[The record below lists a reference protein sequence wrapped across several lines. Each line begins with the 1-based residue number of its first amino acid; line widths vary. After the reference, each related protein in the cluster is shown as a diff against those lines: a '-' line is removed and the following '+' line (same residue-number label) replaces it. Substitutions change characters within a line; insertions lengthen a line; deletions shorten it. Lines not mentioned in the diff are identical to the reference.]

1 MLFDDDFIAK
11 KLNIFVKNA
20 VSTLNVIKKSF
31 ITNMKSDDTTDPIDK
46 AIDKYKF
53 RPSIFLRKKHLNT
66 TMFFSFKTV
75 R

>member
-1 MLFDDDFIAK
+1 MLLGDDFIAK

-20 VSTLNVIKKSF
+20 VSTLNIIKNSF
-31 ITNMKSDDTTDPIDK
+31 ITNMKSDDITDPIDK

-53 RPSIFLRKKHLNT
+53 HPSIFLRKKHLNT
-66 TMFFSFKTV
+66 TMFFLFKTV

>member
-1 MLFDDDFIAK
+1 MLLGDDFIAK

-20 VSTLNVIKKSF
+20 ASTLNIIKNSF
-31 ITNMKSDDTTDPIDK
+31 ITNMKSDDITDPIDK

-53 RPSIFLRKKHLNT
+53 HPSIFLRKKHLNT
-66 TMFFSFKTV
+66 TMFFLFKTV